1 MKYLNVSQRP
11 SKKIDRL
18 LHPEDRPDDEQ
29 LGWRGDGGWNSTRL
43 RGFEEDMECEG
54 IDQYHHDE
62 LSSKEIFQKYIARNT
77 PVLIRGLIRDWQV
90 VEDYKYSNLQSDH
103 AELPVQVSDIPYA
116 DKFGGSEHIDM
127 KLGEYMEEV
136 LAHRMVGGSHPWYVF
151 LGNPIPR
158 QSEAVNSLV
167 RYDRCP
173 TPEAVQHAFE
183 RVNPPSARGL
193 QGAKSRL
200 LFVNAQWAFG
210 GEATG
215 APVHYHNFAW
225 YLCLS
230 CHVIHTCIPHT
241 VQLIA
246 RLPHDVLA
254 RNGLIYGA
262 KKWIVYPPHNMIM
275 SNKQIYDYYE
285 TDLRD
290 YAARGVEPITCVQ
303 TAGDVMIIPESWG
316 HGVLNIQESV
326 AIATESKTPMFRL
339 KPQTTLMNKFKAA
352 PLRSPHAREAAR
364 GG

>member
-1 MKYLNVSQRP
+1 MKYLNISQRP

-18 LHPEDRPDDEQ
+18 LHPEDRPDDER
-29 LGWRGDGGWNSTRL
+29 LGWWGDGGWNSTRL

-62 LSSKEIFQKYIARNT
+62 LSNKDIFQKYIARNT

-90 VEDYKYSNLQSDH
+90 VEDYKYSNLQRDH
-103 AELPVQVSDIPYA
+103 AGLPVQVSDIPYA

-136 LAHRMVGGSHPWYVF
+136 IAHRMVGGSHPWYVF

-158 QSEAVNSLV
+158 QSEADNSLV

-183 RVNPPSARGL
+183 RVNPHSARGL
-193 QGAKSRL
+193 EGAKSRS

-225 YLCLS
+225 YLYLS
-230 CHVIHTCIPHT
+230 CDMIHTSHT
-241 VQLIA
+241 QHSSLLVC
-246 RLPHDVLA
+246 HT
-254 RNGLIYGA
+254 
-262 KKWIVYPPHNMIM
+262 M
-275 SNKQIYDYYE
+275 SS
-285 TDLRD
+285 L
-290 YAARGVEPITCVQ
+290 G
-303 TAGDVMIIPESWG
+303 TA
-316 HGVLNIQESV
+316 
-326 AIATESKTPMFRL
+326 
-339 KPQTTLMNKFKAA
+339 
-352 PLRSPHAREAAR
+352 
-364 GG
+364 